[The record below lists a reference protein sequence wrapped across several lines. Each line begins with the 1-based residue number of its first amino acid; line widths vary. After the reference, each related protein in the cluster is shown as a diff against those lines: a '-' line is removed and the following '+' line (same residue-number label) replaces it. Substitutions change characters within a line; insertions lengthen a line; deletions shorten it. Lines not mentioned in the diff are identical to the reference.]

1 MTSSSN
7 DGSILEN
14 QGPWGGRGGNDGGN
28 GNGGGKKDDKPNPWG
43 QRPSNNGGG
52 NGGGGGGRDQ
62 EPDLDDMLRQAQ
74 ERFRGTFGGGKRPVS
89 DLDPSKAF
97 AIIVF
102 ILAALWL
109 GTGFYTVQPQED
121 AVVLTFGKVTKT
133 VTEAG
138 LGYRLP
144 FPIQDVLK
152 VNVEEIQKVDIG
164 NASRDPS
171 ESAMLTG
178 DENIVNIH
186 FSVFWRRT
194 DAQKYLF
201 SIQNPD
207 ETVQKVAES
216 AMREI
221 IGRTPIQ
228 RVLTEGRAEIE
239 SKSKELMQKMLEDYN
254 SGVIIN
260 SVQLLSADPPAPVID
275 AFNDVQRARTDKERL
290 KNEAE
295 TYRNDIVPSAR
306 GIARK
311 TIQDAEA
318 YKEAVISKAQGD
330 AERFLS
336 VYKAYA
342 VAKDVTQKRLYL
354 ETMQEILKNSKKII
368 VGEGGGQNVL
378 PWLDVGKTG
387 GRMPP
392 QPQQ

>member
-1 MTSSSN
+1 MASSSSG
-7 DGSILEN
+7 DGTILAN
-14 QGPWGGRGGNDGGN
+14 QGPWGGRGGSNDGG
-28 GNGGGKKDDKPNPWG
+28 GNGGGGDKNDKPNPWG

-52 NGGGGGGRDQ
+52 GGGGGRDN

-74 ERFRGTFGGGKRPVS
+74 ERFRGTFGGGKRPAS
-89 DLDPSKAF
+89 DLDPGKAF
-97 AIIVF
+97 GIILI
-102 ILAALWL
+102 ILVALWL

-121 AVVLTFGKVTKT
+121 AVVLTFGKARKT
-133 VTEAG
+133 ITDPG

-144 FPIQDVLK
+144 WPIEDVLK

-164 NASRDPS
+164 NANRDPS

-194 DAQKYLF
+194 DAVKYLF

-228 RVLTEGRAEIE
+228 RALTEGRAEIE
-239 SKSKELMQKMLEDYN
+239 SKSKELMQKMLDDYN

-260 SVQLLSADPPAPVID
+260 SVQLLSADPPTPVID

-306 GIARK
+306 GAYFGRENVA
-311 TIQDAEA
+311 TTRGAQD
-318 YKEAVISKAQGD
+318 
-330 AERFLS
+330 
-336 VYKAYA
+336 
-342 VAKDVTQKRLYL
+342 
-354 ETMQEILKNSKKII
+354 NS
-368 VGEGGGQNVL
+368 
-378 PWLDVGKTG
+378 
-387 GRMPP
+387 GRGSL
-392 QPQQ
+392 